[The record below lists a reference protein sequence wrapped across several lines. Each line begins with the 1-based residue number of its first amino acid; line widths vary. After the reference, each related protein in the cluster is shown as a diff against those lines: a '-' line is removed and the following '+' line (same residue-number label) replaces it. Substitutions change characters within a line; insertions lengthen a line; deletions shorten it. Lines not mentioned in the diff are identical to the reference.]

1 MTEADIQNLQ
11 SVGKDAR
18 IARQQFILK
27 DDEEVVW
34 NHIQT
39 LKDGQADF
47 ILDNCEWWRYLF
59 HPSFNRRL
67 IMYCVARPPAGF
79 EVYFYHL

>member
-34 NHIQT
+34 KHIQT
-39 LKDGQADF
+39 LKDGQVDF
-47 ILDNCEWWRYLF
+47 VLDNCEWC
-59 HPSFNRRL
+59 P
-67 IMYCVARPPAGF
+67 C
-79 EVYFYHL
+79 YFLH